1 MDVPMTIQLNIQMNT
16 QGKLP
21 WQTGKGV

>member
-1 MDVPMTIQLNIQMNT
+1 MDVPLSIQMNTQMNT
-16 QGKLP
+16 QGKVP